1 MTDAIF
7 PIIISSLG
15 TASAFGVV
23 ATFLL
28 KQQAKATADRLA
40 AAEAG
45 AREAVAQVAALRD
58 ETVKAVSD
66 KVDDHIKADKS
77 QAYGTQLDQ
86 MGALINRHI
95 AADKSQTYGAKLDQM
110 GAQLTKMDQK
120 LDRIAETTANQDA
133 KIEGTKEYVRNLDDS
148 LQRHKDGP
156 HHA

>member
-77 QAYGTQLDQ
+77 Q
-86 MGALINRHI
+86 
-95 AADKSQTYGAKLDQM
+95 TYGAKLDQM